1 MHDMFELLQDLDK
14 AMADAREAWDILW
27 TATKNNAPPE
37 ELATLQKV
45 AEKKRR
51 VSSELSDRVMNY
63 IKNIEWLRR
72 QNND

>member
-1 MHDMFELLQDLDK
+1 MNIFEMLDALDK
-14 AMADAREAWDILW
+14 ARADARDAWDILW

-37 ELATLQKV
+37 ELATLQEV
-45 AEKKRR
+45 AEKKRQ

-63 IKNIEWLRR
+63 IRDIEWLRR

>member
-1 MHDMFELLQDLDK
+1 MNISEMLEALDK
-14 AMADAREAWDILW
+14 ARADAREAWDILW

-37 ELATLQKV
+37 ELATLQEV

-51 VSSELSDRVMNY
+51 VSRELSDRVMAY

-72 QNND
+72 KNND

>member
-1 MHDMFELLQDLDK
+1 MNIFEMLEALDK
-14 AMADAREAWDILW
+14 ARADARDAWDALW

-37 ELATLQKV
+37 ELATLQEV
-45 AEKKRR
+45 AKLKREASR
-51 VSSELSDRVMNY
+51 ELSDRVMEY